1 MPAERSTRLAITLGD
16 PAGIGAEV
24 TLRALRRRPKL
35 RQEIVV
41 VGDRGAL
48 EDAARRIGQPL
59 RLAEVL
65 PEDIRAGRLPARALP
80 VLLPAG
86 AKPLRA
92 GERRPGRPCL
102 AGAQMAWAS
111 LVTAT
116 GLALGGDVDAI
127 TTAPLSK
134 EWLARAG
141 LARTGHTE
149 ILEKLTAA
157 EDVRLMMAIDSF
169 RVVLETSHIALRD
182 VPGLLDEDHLLR
194 TIRLTHQH
202 LRWWWGISRPRIAV
216 AALNPHA
223 GDGGVYGDEEARILA
238 PAIRRARSSRIDVI
252 GPVPGDALFSAH
264 GPAHDVAI
272 ALYHDQGL
280 IPIKQHDVNR
290 AVNVTLGLPFVR
302 TSPDHGTAFD
312 RAAQATADPRSMR
325 AAIELALELAP
336 RHRRRGR

>member
-1 MPAERSTRLAITLGD
+1 MRKQRETRLAITLGD

-24 TLRALRRRPKL
+24 TLRALRKRPAL
-35 RQEIVV
+35 GAQTIL
-41 VGDRGAL
+41 VGDPGSVEA
-48 EDAARRIGQPL
+48 AARRIGRPVG
-59 RLAEVL
+59 LAEICA
-65 PEDIRAGRLPARALP
+65 EDVRRGRLPRRGLP

-86 AKPLRA
+86 VKPLRA
-92 GERRPGRPCL
+92 SERSPGRPCV
-102 AGAQMAWAS
+102 AGAHMAWAS

-157 EDVRLMMAIDSF
+157 EDVRLMMASGGF
-169 RVVLETSHIALRD
+169 RVVLETSHVALRD

-194 TIRLTHQH
+194 TLKLTHRQ
-202 LRWWWGISRPRIAV
+202 LRRWWGMRKPRIAV

-238 PAIRRARSSRIDVI
+238 PAIRRARASRIDAI
-252 GPVPGDALFSAH
+252 GPVPGDTLFSAH
-264 GPAHDVAI
+264 GPAQDAVV

-280 IPIKQHDVNR
+280 IPIKQHDVHR

-312 RAAQATADPRSMR
+312 RAAAGSADPRSMR
-325 AAIELALELAP
+325 AALELALELAP
-336 RHRRRGR
+336 RHRGRS